1 MLKFRFFIIL
11 VHYKITVYTDKTIP
25 GSWETKA
32 AQDPR
37 EENTSQ
43 QPKAPNIFAS
53 FANIL

>member
-1 MLKFRFFIIL
+1 MKLQ
-11 VHYKITVYTDKTIP
+11 YTMKKTIP